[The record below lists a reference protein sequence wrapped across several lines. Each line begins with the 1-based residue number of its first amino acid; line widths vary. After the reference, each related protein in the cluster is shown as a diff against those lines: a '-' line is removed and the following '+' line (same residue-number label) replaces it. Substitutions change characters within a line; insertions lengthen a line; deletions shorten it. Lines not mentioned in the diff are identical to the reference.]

1 MNHWAIILIDTL
13 QTAIIL
19 HITHLIIRIVTLGV
33 HVFAVGVGQ
42 DIDMGELHAIASK
55 PADEYV
61 NTVDNY
67 DALNSIKELLAIKA
81 CQGTLYCDVL

>member
-1 MNHWAIILIDTL
+1 M
-13 QTAIIL
+13 
-19 HITHLIIRIVTLGV
+19 
-33 HVFAVGVGQ
+33 FAVGVGQ

-55 PADEYV
+55 PAQDYV

-81 CQGTLYCDVL
+81 CQGKPYIFTFPFDKFGNYSLITHENPSIAANS